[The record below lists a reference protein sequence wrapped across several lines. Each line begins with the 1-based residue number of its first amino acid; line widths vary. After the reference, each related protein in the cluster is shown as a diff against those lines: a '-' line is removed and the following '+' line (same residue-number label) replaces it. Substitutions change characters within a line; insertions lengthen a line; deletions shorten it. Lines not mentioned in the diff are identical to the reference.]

1 MIIYGHIKIEAAGY
15 DHYTA
20 RGIMANMNAIPELS
34 FRTFFTY
41 QEVTDFVNSLASARP
56 DLCRLG
62 SLGKSR
68 EGRDIHLLT
77 VTDYESGAPEDKPGY
92 LIHGNI
98 HAVELSGTHAALYTA
113 RQLLMDHGKSDLLKN
128 VVFYIVPRLNPDGA
142 EFAVTTSGPIRSRTD
157 ASEPKPNTLYPKDV
171 NGDGLILSMRQKHP
185 DGAFVTDPQDGRLLI
200 KRKAESK
207 GPFYRVLPEG
217 DIYQWDDTDHI
228 STGGRS
234 FDWNRNWSY
243 DWRPEPEQHG
253 AGDFPFSEPEMR
265 YIAEFIHSRLNL
277 FGVLGY
283 HTGPAAVLRPPSTG
297 SDDDL
302 NESDVREMEDL
313 ARIGA
318 KHTGFPVIP
327 VVKYHGKRSKD
338 INLRGHFH
346 NFGYQHLGLFVFEFE
361 LGIMKNSAGITTE
374 QQFAVETEEDREEET
389 RKLMQWWDKQEER
402 EPIYQHWTPF
412 QHPQFGE
419 VEIGGFL
426 RRHIAGPT
434 LRDLAKISEGTYKF
448 TLEHA
453 GKHPLITLE
462 DVQVDAVGGQVFR
475 IRARV
480 ANRGEFPTHV
490 SNKGKNLR
498 RMRPVRIE
506 FHPAE
511 GVQLLSDQ
519 GHYSLGHLSGV
530 TGSRS
535 LEWFVSVPEG
545 GEDLCEIKIL
555 GGTGGNVRQAVNI

>member
-1 MIIYGHIKIEAAGY
+1 
-15 DHYTA
+15 
-20 RGIMANMNAIPELS
+20 MANEIEIPELP
-34 FRTFFTY
+34 FEAFFTY
-41 QEVTDFVNSLASARP
+41 QQVTDFVNSLASARP

-62 SLGKSR
+62 TLGKSR
-68 EGRDIHLLT
+68 EGREIHLLT
-77 VTDYESGAPEDKPGY
+77 ITDYDTGAPEDKPAY

-98 HAVELSGTHAALYTA
+98 HAAELSGTHAALYTA
-113 RQLLMDHGKSDLLKN
+113 RQLLHEGPDLLKK
-128 VVFYIVPRLNPDGA
+128 VVFYIVPRINPDGA

-157 ASEPKPNTLYPKDV
+157 RSELEPNTLYPKDM

-185 DGAFVTDPQDGRLLI
+185 DGSFVADPQDPRLLI
-200 KRKAESK
+200 RRNADSE

-217 DIYQWDDTDHI
+217 EIHQWDGTDHI
-228 STGGRS
+228 RTGGRG

-243 DWRPEPEQHG
+243 DWRPEPEQGG
-253 AGDFPFSEPEMR
+253 AGDFPFSEQEMR
-265 YIAEFIHSRLNL
+265 HMAEFIHSRPNL

-283 HTGPAAVLRPPSTG
+283 HTGPAAVLRPPSTE
-297 SDDDL
+297 SDDKL
-302 NESDVREMEDL
+302 NENDVREMEDL
-313 ARIGA
+313 ARMGA
-318 KHTGFPVIP
+318 EHTEFPVIP
-327 VVKYHGKRSKD
+327 VVKYHNKRGRD

-374 QQFAVETEEDREEET
+374 KQFAVETEEDSEEQMRE
-389 RKLMQWWDKQEER
+389 LMKWWDEQKER
-402 EPIYQHWTPF
+402 EPIYQEWETF
-412 QHPQFGE
+412 QHPQLGE

-426 RRHIAGPT
+426 RRHMSGPT
-434 LRDLAKISEGTYKF
+434 LSDLKKIAAGTYKF

-453 GKHPLITLE
+453 AKHPLITLE
-462 DVQVDAVGGQVFR
+462 DVQADAVGGQVFR

-490 SNKGKNLR
+490 SNKGKGLR
-498 RMRPVRIE
+498 RLRPVRVE

-511 GVQLLSDQ
+511 RVKLLSTQ
-519 GHYSLGHLSGV
+519 GHYSLGHLSGI

-545 GEDLCEIKIL
+545 NKELCEIRVL
-555 GGTGGNVRQAVNI
+555 GGTGGNVKQIVKVS